1 MADPK
6 ILIVEDEA
14 IVGLDIEKKLKNMDY
29 QVRGQASSGE
39 EAIQKAEELKPDLVL
54 MDIKIKGKLDGID
67 AARQIKT
74 RLDIPVIFVTAYADD
89 KMIKRAK
96 ATDPYGYI
104 LKPINKRELH
114 TGVEMA
120 LNRHQSEKE
129 RKKAEEALQK
139 AHDELEQR
147 VKERTAELER
157 INQQLKLEIEERK
170 QAEREKEKMRQQ
182 LIQSQMTQAI
192 ATLAGGIA
200 HNFNNALVGITANIE
215 LLQLEM
221 GNNETT
227 MKFTEPMKT
236 SVQQMASLTNQL
248 LAYARGGKYQP
259 QDLALQPFIDAALL
273 LIQYNIGAHIQI
285 ETDFPDTPFNINA
298 DMTQMQMVLSAV
310 LNNAA
315 EAMGGRGK
323 IRIAVKK
330 IAADRKSLIT
340 NVKLEKG
347 AYACI
352 DIEDEGIGMDR
363 ETRNRIFEPFF
374 TTKIRGRGLSMAAV
388 YGIIQN
394 HHGTI
399 SVDSEPDRG
408 TRVTI
413 YVPLAKSPE
422 KKSRE
427 PVAEVV
433 PGTGTVLLIEDD
445 DTVID
450 VTRRVLEKLGYRVL
464 VAETGREAEKIVRTF
479 DGNINL
485 AILDIGLPDMPG
497 EIVYSSIKKTRP
509 DLKVLVSS
517 GYGINGPA
525 RAILDNGAEDFIQKP
540 FSIKTLS
547 EKLKTLMGNQ

>member
-1 MADPK
+1 MAEPK

-14 IVGLDIEKKLKNMDY
+14 IVGLDIEKKLKSMDY
-29 QVRGQASSGE
+29 QVLGQASSGE
-39 EAIQKAEELKPDLVL
+39 EAIQKANELKPDLVL

-67 AARQIKT
+67 AAQQIKAQ
-74 RLDIPVIFVTAYADD
+74 LDIPVIFVTAYADD

-129 RKKAEEALQK
+129 RKRAEEALQK

-147 VKERTAELER
+147 VKERTSELER
-157 INQQLKLEIEERK
+157 INEQLKLEIEERK
-170 QAEREKEKMRQQ
+170 QAEREKERMRQQ

-215 LLQLEM
+215 LLQLEL
-221 GNNETT
+221 GNSETAL
-227 MKFTEPMKT
+227 KFTEPMKT
-236 SVQQMASLTNQL
+236 SVRQMANLTNQL

-259 QDLALQPFIDAALL
+259 QTITLQPFIDAALL
-273 LIQYNIGAHIQI
+273 LIQYNIGSHIQI
-285 ETDFPDTPFNINA
+285 KTDFLNTPLNINA

-323 IRIAVKK
+323 IKIAVKK
-330 IAADRKSLIT
+330 IVIDQKSVVKNI
-340 NVKLEKG
+340 KLEPG
-347 AYACI
+347 AYAYI
-352 DIEDEGIGMDR
+352 IIEDEGIGMDA
-363 ETRNRIFEPFF
+363 EILNRIFEPFF

-399 SVDSEPDRG
+399 AVDSEPDKG
-408 TRVTI
+408 TSVTI
-413 YVPLAKSPE
+413 YLPLAKPAE

-427 PVAEVV
+427 TEAEVV

-464 VAETGREAEKIVRTF
+464 VAESGREAEKIVQTF
-479 DGNINL
+479 TGNIDL

-497 EIVYSSIKKTRP
+497 EIVYSSIKTTRP
-509 DLKVLVSS
+509 ELKVLVTS

-525 RAILDNGAEDFIQKP
+525 REILDSGGNDFIQKP
-540 FSIKTLS
+540 FSIKILS
-547 EKLKTLMGNQ
+547 EKLKTLMGNP